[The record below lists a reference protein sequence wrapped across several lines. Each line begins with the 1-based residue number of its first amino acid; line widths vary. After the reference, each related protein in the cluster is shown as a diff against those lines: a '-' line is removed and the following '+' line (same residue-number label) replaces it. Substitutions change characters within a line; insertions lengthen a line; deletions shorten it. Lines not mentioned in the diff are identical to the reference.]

1 MKTSIH
7 LLLGLAAILLLG
19 WLLTRRAP
27 RQRTVIAHGNVPV
40 LHRTTGQALRRVRP
54 GPPASPQPHL

>member
-1 MKTSIH
+1 MKTSLL

-19 WLLTRRAP
+19 WLLTHRPPAP
-27 RQRTVIAHGNVPV
+27 HTVIAHGNVPV

-54 GPPASPQPHL
+54 GPPTSQHPRL